1 MRFFND
7 SWGLVR
13 LLLLCFS
20 ITFAFP
26 VAVKAQLDAT
36 FPQERMVF
44 QRSNNNQATVQIAG
58 SYSQAYDRISVDV
71 INRISGATA
80 MSNVTLQ
87 TNLSG
92 GQFNGAVILTG
103 GWWKIVVKGV
113 INNAVV
119 ATDTIQRVGVGEVL
133 AIMGHSNAQGST
145 CSVASCNYE
154 CNLCPTLTGATDDR
168 VTCVQLNDNNTST
181 FSSPNFS
188 IYENTADPAY
198 LPGAARFAKLDTYV
212 GEAPFAKFS
221 WFWGYVGDLLVQQL
235 GVPVLFYNAGFGGSN
250 MEHTY
255 KAAYDIP
262 FDHGFIRYDLRMP
275 YVNMRNIMNLY
286 VPTTGIRGVLLQH
299 GENDRS
305 LDASSI
311 QMYNVGVIDK
321 VRSEFSMPNLAWS
334 MAISSYAAGADW
346 ANVKSAQQNVIN
358 TANYKVYQGPDLSQ
372 ISSDTDR
379 PDQIHFS
386 PTGQQKVGVAWAN
399 ALLTTNFFTVTTPYT
414 GQLQPLASISC
425 AGGNQLT
432 INQPAN
438 YNRYLWDNG
447 PTTQSIT
454 AGQGTYS
461 ARIRNSQNQ
470 YYFPPAVTVPASVTV
485 ATPAVT
491 PVSATLCD
499 AQSVTL
505 TSGNT
510 VNNLWST
517 GATTQRIVVSAAG
530 QYSVQAINPV
540 YGCVSA
546 PATVTVSSGSS
557 FTPVITPG
565 SSTLTNGQNTTLTAS
580 GCTGAQQRWST
591 GATTGFI
598 VVNPTITTTYS
609 LSCWSASACVAT
621 TSITIYVPTS
631 NTVVAADL
639 SLNMMVSNRTPRTGD
654 IVSYTLNIKNSGP
667 GSATTVSFENRLPP
681 NLNFISSPTLNFANG
696 TVSGVLSNLAAGST
710 ASHSFRAQV
719 TAPGIYQNAAEIM
732 GSSNPD
738 PNSQPG
744 SGTGDGQD
752 DAAFADLR
760 TSDQGAD
767 AVYASPNPNQVS
779 LPAVQPNQP
788 ASSST
793 GADLSLRMFSN
804 VRTVSVGQVVSFT
817 IVVYNDGGLTATNIS
832 IGNEFPAGL
841 QFLSSPNLMTF
852 QNGLLTASI
861 GQLPAGQNI
870 WFTFTATVTA
880 TGQLI
885 QRAQVTG
892 CSQPDPDST
901 PNNGSQNGED
911 DTATIDIRSI

>member
-1 MRFFND
+1 M
-7 SWGLVR
+7 
-13 LLLLCFS
+13 
-20 ITFAFP
+20 IFALP
-26 VAVKAQLDAT
+26 LWVTAQIDAT

-58 SYSQAYDRISVDV
+58 SYSQAFDRISVDV

-103 GWWKIVVKGV
+103 GWWKVVVKGIV
-113 INNAVV
+113 NNAVV

-154 CNLCPTLTGATDDR
+154 CNLCPTISGASDDR
-168 VTCVQLNDNNTST
+168 VTCVQLNDNNTAN

-198 LPGAARFAKLDTYV
+198 LPGSARFAKLDTYV
-212 GEAPFAKFS
+212 GEAPFARFA

-255 KAAYDIP
+255 KSAYDIP
-262 FDHGFIRYDLRMP
+262 FEHGFIRYDLRMP

-286 VPTTGIRGVLLQH
+286 IPTTGIRGVLLQH

-305 LDASSI
+305 LDAASI

-321 VRSEFSMPNLAWS
+321 VRTEFSMPNLAWS

-346 ANVKSAQQNVIN
+346 ANVKTAQQNVIN
-358 TANYKVYQGPDLSQ
+358 TANYNVYQGPDLSQ
-372 ISSDTDR
+372 INSDTDR

-386 PTGQQKVGVAWAN
+386 STGQQKVGVAWAN
-399 ALLTTNFFTVTTPYT
+399 ALLTTNFFAVTTPYT
-414 GQLQPLASISC
+414 GQLQPVTSINC
-425 AGGNQLT
+425 ATGNQLT
-432 INQPAN
+432 ISQPAN

-447 PTTQSIT
+447 PTTQAIT

-461 ARIRNSQNQ
+461 ARIRNTQNQ
-470 YYFPPAVTVPASVTV
+470 YYFPPAVVVPANVTV
-485 ATPAVT
+485 ATPVVM
-491 PVSATLCD
+491 PSSATLCD
-499 AQSVTL
+499 VQSLTL
-505 TSGNT
+505 TSGNA
-510 VNNLWST
+510 VKNLWST
-517 GATTQRIVVSAAG
+517 GATSQSIVVSGAG
-530 QYSVQAINPV
+530 QYSVQAVNPV
-540 YGCVSA
+540 YGCLSA
-546 PATVTVSSGSS
+546 PATATVTAGAA
-557 FTPVITPG
+557 FTPVISPS
-565 SSTLTNGQNTTLTAS
+565 SSTLSSGQNTTLTAS

-591 GATTGFI
+591 GATASFI
-598 VVNPTITTTYS
+598 IVNPTVTTTYS
-609 LSCWSASACVAT
+609 LSCWSTSTCVAT
-621 TSITIYVPTS
+621 TSVTIYVPTS
-631 NTVVAADL
+631 NTVLAADL
-639 SLNMMVSNRTPRTGD
+639 SLLMTVNNRTPQVNDVVT
-654 IVSYTLNIKNSGP
+654 YTISIRNSGP
-667 GSATTVSFENRLPP
+667 GSATTVSFEDRLPA
-681 NLNFISSPTLNFANG
+681 NLNFVSSPTLSFANG
-696 TVSGVLSNLAAGST
+696 TVSGLLSNLAAGST
-710 ASHSFRAQV
+710 ASHSFQARV
-719 TAPGIYQNAAEIM
+719 TAAGSYQNAAEIM
-732 GSSNPD
+732 GSTNPD

-752 DAAFADLR
+752 DAATADLR
-760 TSDQGAD
+760 TRLPVAD

-779 LPAVQPNQP
+779 LPPVQSNQP

-793 GADLSLRMFSN
+793 GADLSLRMVSGT
-804 VRTVSVGQVVSFT
+804 RTVSVGQTVSFT
-817 IVVYNDGGLTATNIS
+817 IIVSNDGGLTATNIA

-841 QFLSSPNLMTF
+841 QFLASPNLMTF
-852 QNGLLTASI
+852 QNGLLTANIS
-861 GQLPAGQNI
+861 QLPAGQST
-870 WFTFTATVTA
+870 WFSFTATVTS

-911 DTATIDIRSI
+911 DTANIDIRSI